1 MRISDWSSDVCSSDL
16 ASVLSRIRE
25 CFGVTIDLPV
35 KIGMNRV
42 IFAFRDERPKLNH
55 ATIQRIA
62 RDLDQAHPM
71 SFSPLANEILRR
83 LKSLDRTAAKAGAGY
98 GASQSLTMARLGS
111 AG

>member
-1 MRISDWSSDVCSSDL
+1 
-16 ASVLSRIRE
+16 
-25 CFGVTIDLPV
+25 
-35 KIGMNRV
+35 MNRV

-83 LKSLDRTAAKAGAGY
+83 LKSLDRTAAKR
-98 GASQSLTMARLGS
+98 SEEHTSELQSLMRISYAVFCLKKKKKKQQRQAKNTPNDYKYDNINKRIS
-111 AG
+111 THN